1 MNVAEEVR
9 QYVDAHPFIEEGLSD
24 GIINHLGL
32 ARKIQAKIEAD
43 SQTIVKTGAIV
54 MALKRLSPSYYYQ
67 VSAGIKN
74 FLSRLGEF
82 VVRYDIRNYTFV
94 NSPSLISSQPIVF
107 RRVAQQ
113 PDLYYSFSQGLY
125 ESTIVCS
132 KNLKSTITELFAN
145 EKLLTHK
152 EDLAALTVMLPR
164 DNTEIS
170 GIYYFIFKELA
181 WQNINVI
188 EVISTTNEITLVV
201 AERDLEESFR
211 LIRKLK
217 SSKGR

>member
-1 MNVAEEVR
+1 MNIAEEVR
-9 QYVDAHPFIEEGLSD
+9 RYVDSHPFIEEGLCD
-24 GIINHLGL
+24 GIINYLGL
-32 ARKIQAKIEAD
+32 ARKMQPAIEA
-43 SQTIVKTGAIV
+43 QCQAQVKPGAIV

-74 FLSRLGEF
+74 FLARLGQF
-82 VVRYDIRNYTFV
+82 TVRYDIQNYTYK
-94 NSPSLISSQPIVF
+94 NSSSLISYQPKIF
-107 RRVAQQ
+107 KEVAKQ
-113 PDLYYSFSQGLY
+113 PGLYYSFSQGLN

-132 KNLKSTITELFAN
+132 NKLHNQIAKLFSGEQLLNHKS
-145 EKLLTHK
+145 
-152 EDLAALTVMLPR
+152 DLAALTIMLPQ

-201 AERDLEESFR
+201 DEKNLEESFR
-211 LIRKLK
+211 LVRKLK
-217 SSKGR
+217 GN